1 MVKYIIFLQ
10 KPEAEAFIQQINTC
24 MGYPSSGTTTYAYP
38 DLMCEYDE
46 QTGQS
51 WQMGWGVEILDFIMS
66 CLTEQQISDILILPA
81 NINNCAVFSGSTI

>member
-10 KPEAEAFIQQINTC
+10 KPEAEQFIQQINTC
-24 MGYPSSGTTTYAYP
+24 MRYPSDGTTTYAYP

-51 WQMGWGVEILDFIMS
+51 WQLGWGVEILDFIIPCM
-66 CLTEQQISDILILPA
+66 TEQQIADTFILPA
-81 NINNCAVFSGSTI
+81 NMNVCIAFSGTT